1 MRQNYAFFIILLAL
15 MTYAQCQETA
25 EDWLNKGSALGEQGK
40 YDEAIKAYDEAIKAY
55 DEAIRLDP
63 KDAIAW
69 KGKGGALLVQGK
81 YDDAIKCYDEAIRLD
96 PELVMARINK
106 GIALGKQGKYDDA
119 IKCYDE
125 AIRLD
130 PKHAATWSMKGY
142 ALFVQG
148 KYDESIKFFEEAI
161 RLDPK
166 DATALDGKGSALLFQ
181 GKYDESIKVFEEA
194 LSLNPND
201 AIAWDLKRVA
211 LANLSKYDESIKA
224 FAEAIRL
231 RPAYDANKTDP
242 TNITALLNDSADLY
256 KRGMYDESLK
266 RVDEAIAL
274 DPKNIWALF
283 SKAIVLIDKREKVTK
298 VFDEM
303 VEYGFK
309 DAYAWDSLA
318 IYLAGDDIQYY
329 EESIRCLDRAIAIYD
344 ESIRQNPKNATTWN
358 NKGVALYHQASVDFT
373 GYFGLT
379 LYTDDASISKSSAH
393 ASYREDKWEK
403 ALECFDKATQL
414 DPKCADAWYNSGM
427 ALYAVN
433 DGHEKIEYYE
443 ETVKCFDQALALSDN
458 GDGCLR
464 LEDTR
469 DAEFAMRNKLQEL
482 QMTSSDVDRVAAYA

>member
-1 MRQNYAFFIILLAL
+1 
-15 MTYAQCQETA
+15 
-25 EDWLNKGSALGEQGK
+25 
-40 YDEAIKAYDEAIKAY
+40 
-55 DEAIRLDP
+55 
-63 KDAIAW
+63 
-69 KGKGGALLVQGK
+69 
-81 YDDAIKCYDEAIRLD
+81 
-96 PELVMARINK
+96 MARINK

-181 GKYDESIKVFEEA
+181 GKYDESIKVIEKEWQKKGHTFAEARAHKGNAGIMAGNGFIGLDKDDPTAFDGLELPPTTLWETRPGRVALANLSKYDESIKVFEEA